1 MLHNRTILKTFIDLY
16 DGVKEDKDEFIDE
29 EEFNRKI
36 EALVDTE
43 FITTAMVNDN
53 TIYSA
58 KIGLKYPDIVHID
71 DCIKQSIMLLLI
83 ENPTTFFIL
92 QNTQKGKMKIV
103 AEEIKLWGQDNTKKV
118 VAFMIVDNDKSL
130 SDQSADGM
138 LKIFAEQNIRLYTLS
153 SNSKTKYEDIKIYI
167 DAYAAAKPDD
177 PEYPMPVILLL
188 CNGKQC
194 EKKLKLQKHILKK
207 VTEDNSPLRYGEIW
221 DEADKTY
228 EQMRDKPFNI
238 NGDKP
243 FNINGDILSCRKFTV
258 DNTIAL
264 YRLGFVTASE
274 GNLLEESYPECA
286 NAYLYPDTVS
296 PEDQLNYRALHHH
309 EAITHHIPFMSKH
322 NNNSYATQII
332 ENNKEHF
339 MAPIHLSSGEIYY
352 RKIIINSNAS
362 IKDMMVFANL
372 TNSKGFYTFVFN
384 GQGIHLYRQGYQLK
398 NIKIKGKRLNESL
411 FYIYKKLNLN
421 DKPIIILGRRK
432 VDRGLGFHYCPRDNI
447 EVGIEGTLGTLRTKN
462 KDGLVWTDM
471 ILGKIDHKETAIQK
485 AGRLAGIIGNS
496 PQYPGQIHY
505 WTDEATENMIRR
517 HNTIVDKS
525 NSKFGC
531 SVLQAVKHAED
542 ATPKIKVNHRVQ
554 LNTFLVYKD
563 ECVVRNVCNILGYKY
578 RVTNP
583 KTNGPNVGFRETSLN
598 TARDKVSLLDA
609 IKSVPSAYGTNNGIT
624 TYRTCYPCY
633 KDLEDKNS
641 LHFVIIIRPTTV
653 NIDNKLNEISLRY
666 PGIIIPQVGQ
676 F

>member
-1 MLHNRTILKTFIDLY
+1 MHHNRTILKTIIDLY

-29 EEFNRKI
+29 EQFNRKI
-36 EALVDTE
+36 EELVDLE
-43 FITTAMVNDN
+43 FITTAVVNDN
-53 TIYSA
+53 TIYRA

-71 DCIKQSIMLLLI
+71 DCIKQAIMLLLI

-92 QNTQKGKMKIV
+92 QNTQKGKMKII
-103 AEEIKLWGQDNTKKV
+103 AEEIKLWGQNKESKV
-118 VAFMIVDNDKSL
+118 VAFMIVDNDKTL

-138 LKIFAEQNIRLYTLS
+138 LKIFAEQNIRLYSLS

-177 PEYPMPVILLL
+177 PEYPMPVVLLL
-188 CNGKQC
+188 CNDKQC
-194 EKKLKLQKHILKK
+194 EKKLILQKHILKK
-207 VTEDNSPLRYGEIW
+207 VAEDNSPLRYGEIW

-228 EQMRDKPFNI
+228 QQMRDKQFNI
-238 NGDKP
+238 K
-243 FNINGDILSCRKFTV
+243 GDILSCRKFTV

-264 YRLGFVTASE
+264 YQLGFVTASE

-296 PEDQLNYRALHHH
+296 PDDQLNYRAIHHP
-309 EAITHHIPFMSKH
+309 EAITHRVPFTSKH

-332 ENNKEHF
+332 ENNEEQF
-339 MAPIHLSSGEIYY
+339 MKPINLSSGEIYY

-362 IKDMMVFANL
+362 IKDMTVFAKW

-384 GQGIHLYRQGYQLK
+384 GQGIYLYRLDLPVEKY
-398 NIKIKGKRLNESL
+398 KIKGKRLNETL

-447 EVGIEGTLGTLRTKN
+447 ELEIDGPLGLIKTKN

-505 WTDEATENMIRR
+505 WTDEYTENTIRR

-525 NSKFGC
+525 NANFGC
-531 SVLQAVKHAED
+531 SVLQAVKHAQD
-542 ATPKIKVNHRVQ
+542 ATIEIKINDSDELQEPVIKKFKTQEEAKEYYNKELKGK
-554 LNTFLVYKD
+554 LNGRGPNEKKPNNDGYYEANIRSKKKIYSCEEIYKN
-563 ECVVRNVCNILGYKY
+563 RRCNIENGAGY
-578 RVTNP
+578 
-583 KTNGPNVGFRETSLN
+583 GFS
-598 TARDKVSLLDA
+598 
-609 IKSVPSAYGTNNGIT
+609 
-624 TYRTCYPCY
+624 PCY
-633 KDLEDKNS
+633 EDLNDKS
-641 LHFVIIIRPTTV
+641 TLQWWFIH
-653 NIDNKLNEISLRY
+653 Y
-666 PGIIIPQVGQ
+666 
-676 F
+676 